1 VALERICHFTQDLL
15 QKSIHN
21 GINKFYVVTG
31 LNKIRAFDACV
42 QFTGLQR
49 TTYHLPHIL
58 PVDTVEPRF
67 TNSSVNEQILRAKTS
82 RMTNGVSDYEH
93 ASWQQR
99 LATSWEYRPGS
110 VSCWLTLAQ
119 YTSLLEF
126 AVPSLEFH
134 CVLYF
139 FNILLNKTPWNQ
151 RRIMNK
157 ESLAARACTILRTG
171 LLTCLT

>member
-1 VALERICHFTQDLL
+1 MGRNMMKYSSPDAPSTLL
-15 QKSIHN
+15 VFLCLRTHAQSSESLTFIRTREKVQWNLGSRTPRSRTNFSSQK
-21 GINKFYVVTG
+21 
-31 LNKIRAFDACV
+31 
-42 QFTGLQR
+42 
-49 TTYHLPHIL
+49 
-58 PVDTVEPRF
+58 
-67 TNSSVNEQILRAKTS
+67 S
-82 RMTNGVSDYEH
+82 RMTNCVSDYEH

-99 LATSWEYRPGS
+99 LATSIEYRRGS

-134 CVLYF
+134 CVLCF
-139 FNILLNKTPWNQ
+139 LNILLNKTPWDQ

-171 LLTCLT
+171 LLTCETWTLQLTHIK